1 MRIEELNINS
11 LAQCVADV
19 AATEIMSR
27 YGRVV
32 AKQKRDGSV
41 LTRADTAVQAALS
54 NILAEQYPGI
64 RLLGEEMSPGV
75 QKDLLS
81 AGSDW
86 LWCLDPLDGTGNF
99 AAGIPMFSVSLAL
112 VRDGKV
118 VAGVVHDPV
127 RVETFSALRDSGAW
141 LNGQVLKVPESTAS
155 DLPNATALVDFKRL
169 PPRLATELATRA
181 PYRSQRS
188 FGSVA
193 LDWCWIA
200 AGRCHV
206 YLHGGQRLWDYA
218 AGSLVAAEAGAAGG
232 LYSDFRGERQCQLT
246 LVPAIGIAASS
257 AKLFDQWATWISDT
271 DKGSD

>member
-1 MRIEELNINS
+1 M
-11 LAQCVADV
+11 
-19 AATEIMSR
+19 
-27 YGRVV
+27 
-32 AKQKRDGSV
+32 
-41 LTRADTAVQAALS
+41 
-54 NILAEQYPGI
+54 
-64 RLLGEEMSPGV
+64 
-75 QKDLLS
+75 
-81 AGSDW
+81 
-86 LWCLDPLDGTGNF
+86 
-99 AAGIPMFSVSLAL
+99 
-112 VRDGKV
+112 
-118 VAGVVHDPV
+118 
-127 RVETFSALRDSGAW
+127 
-141 LNGQVLKVPESTAS
+141 
-155 DLPNATALVDFKRL
+155 
-169 PPRLATELATRA
+169 TELATRA